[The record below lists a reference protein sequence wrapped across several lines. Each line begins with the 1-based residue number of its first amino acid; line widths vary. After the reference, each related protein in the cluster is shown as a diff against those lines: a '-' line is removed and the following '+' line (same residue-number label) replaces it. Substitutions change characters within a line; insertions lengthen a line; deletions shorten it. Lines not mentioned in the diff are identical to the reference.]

1 MTARVDT
8 QYRIFGVGEGFTES
22 PAERG
27 GESDVLR
34 TPQTER
40 FDIMT
45 WLPKFVVCLSY
56 YDRFRFRSDAFAA
69 LFLALQIFPLAIA
82 IAVATG
88 VPPLYGVFCAA
99 IAGLLASVFGDS
111 KIRVTAPN
119 VVFVAVAS
127 SIVAR
132 EGILA
137 LSLSTLLAGVLLVF
151 FGAIGLGAAI
161 RMLPRP
167 VVVGFSTGI
176 AVLVV
181 SQRVP
186 DLLGI
191 GLQIVADPVPRAALT
206 LIRYPAQIDPHTIIL
221 ALSTLI
227 LITVCR
233 RASRYIP
240 TSLIAITTG
249 ALLVKFGHF
258 PVRTI
263 ESLFGSDLRSFHLH
277 MAGAF
282 RLDLLSSILAQGFA
296 IAVLV
301 AIESY
306 QAMGLAANLTGE
318 RFNSN
323 GELFVQGGVNIA
335 SAFAGGLPASGVSS
349 HTFDNARI
357 GAQTPIAGILQAVFL
372 VVFLLLMAPL
382 FRFIP
387 LPVISAI
394 ILSSVFSMTNWQ
406 EVLRL
411 MKVPRIEAAA
421 WVATS
426 LLTIIT
432 DLSTAIAVGM
442 LIGMFFFIRTK
453 PAILSKAA
461 PGRLH

>member
-1 MTARVDT
+1 
-8 QYRIFGVGEGFTES
+8 
-22 PAERG
+22 
-27 GESDVLR
+27 
-34 TPQTER
+34 
-40 FDIMT
+40 MT
-45 WLPKFVVCLSY
+45 WLPKFVVCLGY

-167 VVVGFSTGI
+167 IVVGFSTGI

-191 GLQIVADPVPRAALT
+191 GPQIVADPVPRAALT

-301 AIESY
+301 AIESF

-323 GELFVQGGVNIA
+323 GELFVQGVVNIA

-349 HTFDNARI
+349 HTFDNARL
-357 GAQTPIAGILQAVFL
+357 GAQTPIAGILEAVFL
-372 VVFLLLMAPL
+372 VVSLLLMAPL

-411 MKVPRIEAAA
+411 MEVPRIEAAA

-426 LLTIIT
+426 FLTIVT
-432 DLSTAIAVGM
+432 DLPIAIAVGM
-442 LIGMFFFIRTK
+442 LIGMFLYIRK
-453 PAILSKAA
+453 KSAIRSKAA
-461 PGRLH
+461 PDRLH

>member
-1 MTARVDT
+1 
-8 QYRIFGVGEGFTES
+8 
-22 PAERG
+22 
-27 GESDVLR
+27 
-34 TPQTER
+34 
-40 FDIMT
+40 MT

-88 VPPLYGVFCAA
+88 VPPLYGVLCAA
-99 IAGLLASVFGDS
+99 TAGLLASVFGDS

-167 VVVGFSTGI
+167 IVVGFSTGI

-181 SQRVP
+181 SQRLP

-191 GLQIVADPVPRAALT
+191 GPQIVADPVPRAALT

-263 ESLFGSDLRSFHLH
+263 ESLFGSDLRSVHLH

-301 AIESY
+301 AIESF

-323 GELFVQGGVNIA
+323 GELFVQGVVHIA

-349 HTFDNARI
+349 HTFDNARL
-357 GAQTPIAGILQAVFL
+357 GAQTPIAGILEAVFL
-372 VVFLLLMAPL
+372 VVSLLLMAPL
-382 FRFIP
+382 FSVHSAAGDFRDYSVKR
-387 LPVISAI
+387 LQHDELAGSTPV
-394 ILSSVFSMTNWQ
+394 
-406 EVLRL
+406 
-411 MKVPRIEAAA
+411 
-421 WVATS
+421 
-426 LLTIIT
+426 
-432 DLSTAIAVGM
+432 DGGST
-442 LIGMFFFIRTK
+442 
-453 PAILSKAA
+453 
-461 PGRLH
+461 H

>member
-1 MTARVDT
+1 M
-8 QYRIFGVGEGFTES
+8 S
-22 PAERG
+22 
-27 GESDVLR
+27 
-34 TPQTER
+34 
-40 FDIMT
+40 
-45 WLPKFVVCLSY
+45 WLPKSMVCLSY

-127 SIVAR
+127 SIVVR

-167 VVVGFSTGI
+167 IVVGFSTGI

-191 GLQIVADPVPRAALT
+191 GPQIVADPVPRAALT

-301 AIESY
+301 AIESF

-323 GELFVQGGVNIA
+323 GELFVQGVVNIA

-349 HTFDNARI
+349 HTFDNARL
-357 GAQTPIAGILQAVFL
+357 GAQTPIAGILEAVSL
-372 VVFLLLMAPL
+372 VVSLLLMAPL

-411 MKVPRIEAAA
+411 MEVPRIEAAA

-426 LLTIIT
+426 FLTIVT
-432 DLSTAIAVGM
+432 DLPIAIAVGM
-442 LIGMFFFIRTK
+442 LIGMFLYIRK
-453 PAILSKAA
+453 KSAIRSKAA
-461 PGRLH
+461 PDRLH